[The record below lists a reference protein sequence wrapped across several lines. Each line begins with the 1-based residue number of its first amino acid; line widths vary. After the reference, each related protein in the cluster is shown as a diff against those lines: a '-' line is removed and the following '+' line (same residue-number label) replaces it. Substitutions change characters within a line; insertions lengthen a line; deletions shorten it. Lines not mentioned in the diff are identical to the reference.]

1 MTPAAP
7 WHELLADAEHE
18 SVTVVRRPEAGLH
31 AVIAVHS
38 TVLGPALGGV
48 RFHPYPTFGDAV
60 EDVLRL
66 SRAMTAKAA
75 LAGLDLGGGKAVIHG
90 DPAAKTP
97 VLIDAF
103 ADAVDALGGRYLTA
117 EDVGTDQEDMDR
129 IRRRTPHVTG
139 TATTRGGSGDP
150 SPLTARGV
158 LRAMQAAAEA
168 AWGAGLRDRRVLVLG
183 VGKVGGALVEL
194 LVAEGAEVLVADVDD
209 GRVRSA
215 LGAGAAAAVP
225 ADSWVGTPVDVLSP
239 CALGGDLTAERAGSL
254 RAGVVVGG
262 ANNQLASP
270 EVADLLHTAGVL
282 YVPDFLANAGGI
294 INIAEERR
302 GYDPAS
308 AARAVDRIGETTH
321 AVLALA
327 ARQGITPLQAADRLV
342 AERLAGATRVPR
354 SGARGSAAPA
364 RPG

>member
-1 MTPAAP
+1 MSSGAP
-7 WHELLADAEHE
+7 WHRQLADAEHE
-18 SVTVVRRPEAGLH
+18 SVTVVRRPEAGLR

-38 TVLGPALGGV
+38 TLLGPALGGV
-48 RFHPYPTFGDAV
+48 RFHPYRTFGDAV
-60 EDVLRL
+60 ADVLRL

-75 LAGLDLGGGKAVIHG
+75 LAGLDLGGGKAVIVG
-90 DPAAKTP
+90 DPAKKTP

-103 ADAVDALGGRYLTA
+103 ADAVDARGGRYLTA
-117 EDVGTDQEDMDR
+117 EAVGTDQEDMDR

-158 LRAMQAAAEA
+158 FRAMQAAAEA
-168 AWGAGLRDRRVLVLG
+168 EWGGGLAGRRVLVLG

-194 LVAEGAEVLVADVDD
+194 LVAEGAEVLVADVDA

-215 LGAGAAAAVP
+215 LGAGAAGAVP
-225 ADSWVGTPVDVLSP
+225 ADSWEATPVDVLCP
-239 CALGGDLTAERAGSL
+239 CALGGDLTVERAEAL
-254 RAGVVVGG
+254 RAHVVVGG

-270 EVADLLHTAGVL
+270 EVAELLHASGTL

-294 INIAEERR
+294 INIAEERK
-302 GYDPAS
+302 GYDPAA
-308 AARAVDRIGETTH
+308 AARAVDRIGETTR

-327 ARQGITPLQAADRLV
+327 AREGITPLAAADRLV
-342 AERLAGATRVPR
+342 AERLAA
-354 SGARGSAAPA
+354 ARG
-364 RPG
+364 

>member
-1 MTPAAP
+1 
-7 WHELLADAEHE
+7 
-18 SVTVVRRPEAGLH
+18 
-31 AVIAVHS
+31 
-38 TVLGPALGGV
+38 
-48 RFHPYPTFGDAV
+48 
-60 EDVLRL
+60 
-66 SRAMTAKAA
+66 
-75 LAGLDLGGGKAVIHG
+75 
-90 DPAAKTP
+90 
-97 VLIDAF
+97 
-103 ADAVDALGGRYLTA
+103 
-117 EDVGTDQEDMDR
+117 
-129 IRRRTPHVTG
+129 
-139 TATTRGGSGDP
+139 
-150 SPLTARGV
+150 
-158 LRAMQAAAEA
+158 
-168 AWGAGLRDRRVLVLG
+168 VLVLG

-270 EVADLLHTAGVL
+270 EVADLLHAAGVL

-294 INIAEERR
+294 INIAEERK
-302 GYDPAS
+302 GYDLDA

-342 AERLAGATRVPR
+342 AERLAGATSTPR
-354 SGARGSAAPA
+354 SGAGGSAAPA
-364 RPG
+364 RSG